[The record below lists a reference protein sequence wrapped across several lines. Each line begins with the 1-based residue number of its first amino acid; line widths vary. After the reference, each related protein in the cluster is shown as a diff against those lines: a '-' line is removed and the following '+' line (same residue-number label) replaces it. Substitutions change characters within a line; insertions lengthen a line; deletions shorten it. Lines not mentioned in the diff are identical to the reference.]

1 MADQQGTELQ
11 MPDPAELSKS
21 MAEIAERSQRIL
33 TDWLSK
39 NCADPSQAA
48 PSDPLNIGNTFFE
61 LFSQMMADPGKVVQA
76 QMSLWQDYMA
86 LWQNTASRMM
96 GQETESLVKP
106 NRDDRRFKD
115 EAWED
120 NEVFSYIK
128 QSYLLTSRFIEQS
141 VRDTDG
147 LDEKTKEKVEFY
159 TRQFVSALSPT
170 NFAMTNPEVIR
181 QTIESKGENLI
192 NGLKNILIDLERG
205 KGNLRISMTD
215 YDAFVIGENIATTPG
230 KVIFR
235 NEMMELI
242 QYTPATDTV
251 VKRPLL
257 FVPAWINKFYIVD
270 LRAKNSWVKWAVDQG
285 HTVFMI
291 SWVNPTAELAEK
303 SFEDYIVDGTMTAV
317 DAIEQATGEKE
328 VNAVGYCI
336 GGTLLAAT
344 LAYAAAKGDD
354 RIKTGTFFTTML
366 DFSEPGELGVFIDEA
381 TISYLEGKMAERG
394 YLEGSE
400 MASTFNMLR
409 ENDLIWSFVIN
420 NYLLGNDPF
429 PFDLLYWNSDSTRM
443 PYAMHSFYLRNF
455 YQENNLVKPGGITL
469 AGEKID
475 LRKVK
480 VPTYFISARE
490 DHIAPWTST
499 YMGTQIFSGPIHFT
513 LAASGHIAGVINPP
527 AANKYCYWYTDKKPP
542 ADPDEWLAIAK
553 QKDGSWWPDWDAWA
567 KKQSGKEQ
575 VPAREPGAGKLKAI
589 SDAPGEYVSAKA

>member
-33 TDWLSK
+33 TDWLTK
-39 NCADPSQAA
+39 NGADITQTAA
-48 PSDPLNIGNTFFE
+48 SDPLNIGNTFFE
-61 LFSQMMADPGKVVQA
+61 LFSQMMADPGKMVQA

-128 QSYLLTSRFIEQS
+128 QSYLLTSRFVEQS
-141 VRDTDG
+141 VRETEG
-147 LDEKTKEKVEFY
+147 LDPKTREKVEFY

-181 QTIESKGENLI
+181 QTIESRGENLI

-235 NEMMELI
+235 NEMMELL

-291 SWVNPTAELAEK
+291 SWVNPTAELAQK
-303 SFEDYIVDGTMTAV
+303 SFEDYIVDGTMKAV
-317 DAIEQATGEKE
+317 DVIEQATGEKE

-344 LAYAAAKGDD
+344 LAYAAAKSDD
-354 RIKTGTFFTTML
+354 RIKSGTFFTTML

-469 AGEKID
+469 AGEPID

-480 VPTYFISARE
+480 VPTYFLSTRE

-499 YMGTQIFSGPIHFT
+499 YMGTQIFTGPIHFT

-527 AANKYCYWYTDKKPP
+527 AGNKYCYWFTDKKPP
-542 ADPDEWLAIAK
+542 ADPDEWLAHAK
-553 QKDGSWWPDWDAWA
+553 QKDGSWWPDWDAWV
-567 KKQSGKEQ
+567 KKHSGKEQ
-575 VPAREPGAGKLKAI
+575 VPAREPGGGKVKAI
-589 SDAPGEYVSAKA
+589 ADAPGSYVSAKA

>member
-1 MADQQGTELQ
+1 
-11 MPDPAELSKS
+11 
-21 MAEIAERSQRIL
+21 
-33 TDWLSK
+33 
-39 NCADPSQAA
+39 
-48 PSDPLNIGNTFFE
+48 
-61 LFSQMMADPGKVVQA
+61 
-76 QMSLWQDYMA
+76 
-86 LWQNTASRMM
+86 
-96 GQETESLVKP
+96 
-106 NRDDRRFKD
+106 
-115 EAWED
+115 
-120 NEVFSYIK
+120 
-128 QSYLLTSRFIEQS
+128 
-141 VRDTDG
+141 
-147 LDEKTKEKVEFY
+147 
-159 TRQFVSALSPT
+159 
-170 NFAMTNPEVIR
+170 MTNPEVIR
-181 QTIESKGENLI
+181 QTIESRGENLV

-242 QYTPATDTV
+242 QYTPATETV

-291 SWVNPTAELAEK
+291 SWVNPSAELAQK

-336 GGTLLAAT
+336 GGTLLAST
-344 LAYAAAKGDD
+344 LAYAAAIGDT

-420 NYLLGNDPF
+420 NYLLGTDPF

-455 YQENNLVKPGGITL
+455 YQQNNLVKPGGITL
-469 AGEKID
+469 AGEPID
-475 LRKVK
+475 LTKVK

-499 YMGTQIFSGPIHFT
+499 YKGTQIFTGPIHFT

-527 AANKYCYWYTDKKPP
+527 AANKYCYWFTDKKPP
-542 ADPDEWLAIAK
+542 ADPDEWLAHAK

-589 SDAPGEYVSAKA
+589 ADAPGAYVSMKA

>member
-33 TDWLSK
+33 TDWLTK
-39 NCADPSQAA
+39 NGADITQTAA
-48 PSDPLNIGNTFFE
+48 SDPLNIGNTFFE
-61 LFSQMMADPGKVVQA
+61 LFSQMMADPGKMVQA
-76 QMSLWQDYMA
+76 QMTLWQDYMA

-106 NRDDRRFKD
+106 AKDDRRFKD

-141 VRDTDG
+141 VRDTEG
-147 LDEKTKEKVEFY
+147 LDPKTKEKVEFY

-181 QTIESKGENLI
+181 QTIESRGENLI

-242 QYTPATDTV
+242 QYTPATDKV

-303 SFEDYIVDGTMTAV
+303 SFEDYIVDGTMKAV

-336 GGTLLAAT
+336 GGTLLAST

-354 RIKTGTFFTTML
+354 RIKSGTFFTTML

-394 YLEGSE
+394 FLEGSE

-455 YQENNLVKPGGITL
+455 YQQNNLVKPGGITL
-469 AGEKID
+469 AGEPID

-480 VPTYFISARE
+480 VPTYFLSTRE

-499 YMGTQIFSGPIHFT
+499 YKGTQIFTGPIHFT

-527 AANKYCYWYTDKKPP
+527 AGNKYCYWYTDKKPP
-542 ADPDEWLAIAK
+542 ADPEEWLAHAK
-553 QKDGSWWPDWDAWA
+553 QKDGSWWPDWDAWV
-567 KKQSGKEQ
+567 KKHSGKEQ
-575 VPAREPGAGKLKAI
+575 VPAREPGTGKLKAI
-589 SDAPGEYVSAKA
+589 ADAPGSYVSAKA

>member
-1 MADQQGTELQ
+1 MADQQGTEIQ

-33 TDWLSK
+33 TDWLTK
-39 NCADPSQAA
+39 NGADVSSTLAA
-48 PSDPLNIGNTFFE
+48 DPLNIGNTFFE
-61 LFSQMMADPGKVVQA
+61 LFSKMMADPGKVVQA

-106 NRDDRRFKD
+106 ARDDRRFKD

-120 NEVFSYIK
+120 NEVFNYIK

-141 VRDTDG
+141 VHDADG

-181 QTIESKGENLI
+181 QTIETRGENLI

-205 KGNLRISMTD
+205 KGTLRISQTD
-215 YDAFVIGENIATTPG
+215 YSAFVIGENIATTPG
-230 KVIFR
+230 KVVFR
-235 NEMMELI
+235 NDMMELI
-242 QYTPATDTV
+242 QYTPSTETV

-285 HTVFMI
+285 HTVFLI
-291 SWVNPTAELAEK
+291 SWVNPTAELAQK
-303 SFEDYIVDGTMTAV
+303 SFEDYVVDGTMKAV
-317 DAIEQATGEKE
+317 DVIEEATGEKE
-328 VNAVGYCI
+328 VNGVGYCI
-336 GGTLLAAT
+336 GGALLAAT
-344 LAYAAAKGDD
+344 LAYAAGKGDD
-354 RIKTGTFFTTML
+354 RIKSGTFFTTML
-366 DFSEPGELGVFIDEA
+366 DYSEPGELGVFIDEA
-381 TISYLEGKMAERG
+381 TISYLEGKMADRG
-394 YLEGSE
+394 YLEGAE

-455 YQENNLVKPGGITL
+455 YQENNLAKPGGITL
-469 AGEKID
+469 AGVPID
-475 LRKVK
+475 LSKVK
-480 VPTYFISARE
+480 APTYFLSTRE

-499 YMGTQIFSGPIHFT
+499 YKGTQILSGPIHFT

-527 AANKYCYWYTDKKPP
+527 AGNKYCYWFTDKKPP
-542 ADPDEWLAIAK
+542 ADHEEWLASAK
-553 QKDGSWWPDWDAWA
+553 KKDGSWWPDWDAWV
-567 KKQSGKEQ
+567 KKHSGKEQ
-575 VPAREPGAGKLKAI
+575 VPAREPGSGKVKAI
-589 SDAPGEYVSAKA
+589 GDAPGTYVTMTS